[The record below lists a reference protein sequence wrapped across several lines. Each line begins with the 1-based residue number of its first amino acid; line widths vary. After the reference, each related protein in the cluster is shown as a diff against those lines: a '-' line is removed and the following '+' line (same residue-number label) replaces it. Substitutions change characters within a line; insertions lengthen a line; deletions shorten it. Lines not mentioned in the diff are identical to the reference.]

1 MREPRVVRL
10 RTREARGAVRVDRAT
25 KWGNHEFIIGRDGDR
40 VEVINK
46 FLNMVLLP
54 PNSVHIKELRGQD
67 LACWCAPEPCHADVL
82 LRIANADPDCSFCK
96 GKGVWRFIK
105 PGSVPPAYAYSLCP
119 TRCWRKALP
128 SLPVRWYDGD

>member
-1 MREPRVVRL
+1 MSEPRVVRL
-10 RTREARGAVRVDRAT
+10 RTREARGAVRIDRASR
-25 KWGNHEFIIGRDGDR
+25 WGNPFIIGKDGDR
-40 VEVINK
+40 KKVIEQ
-46 FLNMVLLP
+46 FLDMVLLP
-54 PNSVHIKELRGQD
+54 ANQHNISGLRGKT
-67 LACWCAPEPCHADVL
+67 LACWCAPDACHGDVL

-128 SLPVRWYDGD
+128 SLPARWYDGD